1 MHKYVVPDSIR
12 ARVIRLQGK
21 PFALDEIDAARTALV
36 VVDMQNYY
44 VAEDYPNQ
52 SPQAREIVP
61 NINRMAAA
69 LRAAGGRVVW
79 IQTDS
84 AEALA
89 KWGKHHKY
97 KLTPENAARRLKLL
111 SSDNE
116 GFKLY
121 GALEPKADDL
131 YVRKIKFSAMI
142 GDSSNLDRVL
152 RDNGIEILLVAGTK
166 TNVCCESTA
175 RDASM
180 MEYRVALLSDA
191 TATSTDEEHAAAL
204 NGFQI
209 SFGDVMTVDEATER
223 LVRLREK
230 RARPAS
236 SDRAHPARS

>member
-1 MHKYVVPDSIR
+1 MHKYVVPDQVR

-21 PFALDEIDAARTALV
+21 PFALDRIDAARTALV

-44 VAEDYPNQ
+44 VAEGYPNQ

-111 SSDNE
+111 SASDE
-116 GFKLY
+116 GFKLFRT
-121 GALEPKADDL
+121 LEPKPDDL
-131 YVRKIKFSAMI
+131 YVRKIKFSAMV
-142 GDSSNLDRVL
+142 GDSSNLD
-152 RDNGIEILLVAGTK
+152 A
-166 TNVCCESTA
+166 CCA
-175 RDASM
+175 
-180 MEYRVALLSDA
+180 A
-191 TATSTDEEHAAAL
+191 TAS
-204 NGFQI
+204 
-209 SFGDVMTVDEATER
+209 
-223 LVRLREK
+223 
-230 RARPAS
+230 
-236 SDRAHPARS
+236 RSC

>member
-1 MHKYVVPDSIR
+1 MGQPSQVQAD
-12 ARVIRLQGK
+12 
-21 PFALDEIDAARTALV
+21 
-36 VVDMQNYY
+36 
-44 VAEDYPNQ
+44 
-52 SPQAREIVP
+52 ARECG
-61 NINRMAAA
+61 A
-69 LRAAGGRVVW
+69 
-79 IQTDS
+79 
-84 AEALA
+84 
-89 KWGKHHKY
+89 
-97 KLTPENAARRLKLL
+97 RLKLL

-121 GALEPKADDL
+121 RALEPKADDL

-142 GDSSNLDRVL
+142 GDSSDLDRVL

-223 LVRLREK
+223 LVPAEK
-230 RARPAS
+230 RSAA
-236 SDRAHPARS
+236 

>member
-1 MHKYVVPDSIR
+1 M
-12 ARVIRLQGK
+12 
-21 PFALDEIDAARTALV
+21 
-36 VVDMQNYY
+36 
-44 VAEDYPNQ
+44 
-52 SPQAREIVP
+52 
-61 NINRMAAA
+61 
-69 LRAAGGRVVW
+69 RAAGGRVVW

-121 GALEPKADDL
+121 PALEPKADDL

-142 GDSSNLDRVL
+142 GDSSDLDRVL

-209 SFGDVMTVDEATER
+209 SFGDVMTVDEATDGWCS
-223 LVRLREK
+223 REAQRCRSRTARIK
-230 RARPAS
+230 RSAALALMTRSQRDSDQARPGLSRAS
-236 SDRAHPARS
+236 SRCSDRRWRRVWSARRGRSAHAP

>member
-1 MHKYVVPDSIR
+1 MHKYAVPDHIR
-12 ARVIRLQGK
+12 ARVLRLQGK
-21 PFALDEIDAARTALV
+21 PFALDSIDAARAALV

-44 VAEDYPNQ
+44 VAEGYPSY
-52 SPQAREIVP
+52 SPEAPAIVP
-61 NINRMAAA
+61 NINRLAAA
-69 LRAAGGRVVW
+69 LRSAGGRVVW

-97 KLTPENAARRLKLL
+97 KLTPENAARRLRLL
-111 SSDNE
+111 SESDE

-121 GALEPKADDL
+121 KTLEPTPEDL

-204 NGFQI
+204 NGFQV
-209 SFGDVMTVDEATER
+209 SFGDVMTVDEALAR
-223 LVRLREK
+223 LAPAAK
-230 RARPAS
+230 RSAA
-236 SDRAHPARS
+236 

>member
-1 MHKYVVPDSIR
+1 MHSYTVPESIR
-12 ARVIRLQGK
+12 ARVLRLQGK
-21 PFALDEIDAARTALV
+21 PFALDSIDAARTALV

-44 VAEDYPNQ
+44 VAEGYPNE
-52 SPQAREIVP
+52 SPNARAIVP

-69 LRAAGGRVVW
+69 LRVAGGRVVW

-84 AEALA
+84 AEALT
-89 KWGKHHKY
+89 KWGNHHKY

-121 GALEPKADDL
+121 NALEPKADDL
-131 YVRKIKFSAMI
+131 YVRKVKFSAMI
-142 GDSSNLDRVL
+142 GDSSDLDRVL

-180 MEYRVALLSDA
+180 MEYRVAMLSDA
-191 TATSTDEEHAAAL
+191 NATLTDEEHAAAL

-209 SFGDVMTVDEATER
+209 SFGDVMTVDEALAR
-223 LVRLREK
+223 LAPAAK
-230 RARPAS
+230 RSAA
-236 SDRAHPARS
+236 

>member
-1 MHKYVVPDSIR
+1 VLH
-12 ARVIRLQGK
+12 LQGK
-21 PFALDEIDAARTALV
+21 PFALDRIEAARTALV

-44 VAEDYPNQ
+44 VAEGYPSE
-52 SPQAREIVP
+52 SPTARAIVP
-61 NINRMAAA
+61 NINRLASA
-69 LRAAGGRVVW
+69 LRAAGGKVVW

-97 KLTPENAARRLKLL
+97 KLTPENAARRLRLL
-111 SSDNE
+111 SESDE

-121 GALEPKADDL
+121 KALEPKPQDL

-142 GDSSNLDRVL
+142 GDSSNLDAVL
-152 RDNGIEILLVAGTK
+152 REHGLEVLLIAGTK
-166 TNVCCESTA
+166 TNVCCESTG

-204 NGFQI
+204 NGFQV
-209 SFGDVMTVDEATER
+209 SFGDVMTVDEVLAR
-223 LVRLREK
+223 LGSAGK
-230 RARPAS
+230 RSAA
-236 SDRAHPARS
+236 